1 MKTIYLTNGKLND
14 DDFTGVTVTH
24 YFEKDSGE
32 IVGQNSTIDGK
43 PYFGYLPNKVTEDEY
58 KLWKERIAKPDGVV
72 TTDTAKGV
80 RTYTGTYFAGI
91 FPGIGVI
98 DAATR
103 KMLDD
108 KIDASKA
115 AAEAQRK
122 ATMAVKPVQAMDALF
137 DIGITETDIYGAIEK
152 LPKEMQGKAVI
163 WYAKSQ
169 SFRRDNPYVIGIG
182 KILGLDDEKLDA
194 VFAAAE
200 LVK

>member
-1 MKTIYLTNGKLND
+1 MKTIYLTNGELND
-14 DDFTGVTVTH
+14 PAFTGVTVTS
-24 YFEKDSGE
+24 YYVNDDGE
-32 IVGQNSTIDGK
+32 VVGQNATIDGK
-43 PYFGYLPNKVTEDEY
+43 PYFGYLPKEVSKEEY
-58 KLWKERIAKPDGVV
+58 DLWVQRIANPDNVN
-72 TTDTAKGV
+72 
-80 RTYTGTYFAGI
+80 YFAGI
-91 FPGIGVI
+91 FAGVGVI
-98 DAATR
+98 DKATR
-103 KMLDD
+103 QVLDAQ
-108 KIDASKA
+108 IDAAKA